1 MTPQNIY
8 ECSELQ
14 KFDSKLFC
22 YCFIF
27 TKRSCLQIEPRLILI
42 LFSSEIERRGVE
54 CGVQVCECVEEG
66 REVKGMLGMVVE
78 TLINLIKENKDLD
91 KMLILILEDRTDLL
105 EVFYY
110 YYNYYCYFII
120 L

>member
-1 MTPQNIY
+1 M
-8 ECSELQ
+8 
-14 KFDSKLFC
+14 
-22 YCFIF
+22 
-27 TKRSCLQIEPRLILI
+27 
-42 LFSSEIERRGVE
+42 E

-78 TLINLIKENKDLD
+78 TLVNLIKENKDLD

-110 YYNYYCYFII
+110 CYLII